1 MNSKAV
7 YFEKKDCPECKT
19 KQVVSRLFS
28 WPPGLI
34 FHKCKDCKRV
44 VVKNEKITTRKTFLK
59 ALDIHENIN
68 VKKAD
73 LRDLEKVS
81 KLTVSFNWVD
91 DGSHIFDYVF
101 EKKDDFEFDKII
113 EACKSGLE
121 SDISKLNEEFES
133 L

>member
-1 MNSKAV
+1 M
-7 YFEKKDCPECKT
+7 
-19 KQVVSRLFS
+19 
-28 WPPGLI
+28 
-34 FHKCKDCKRV
+34 
-44 VVKNEKITTRKTFLK
+44 KIETFLK

-121 SDISKLNEEFES
+121 SDISKLNEEFAA